1 MLYEVR
7 EIGAT
12 RGIEP
17 VLNFCVCKMHTT
29 LMLVDLSSIL
39 VTLKLIRK
47 SAISCTDICAFYPT
61 DSGHCDVVW
70 V

>member
-17 VLNFCVCKMHTT
+17 VLNFCVCKMHTM
-29 LMLVDLSSIL
+29 LVLVDLSSIL

-47 SAISCTDICAFYPT
+47 KSAVFCIDICAFYPT
-61 DSGHCDVVW
+61 DSVH
-70 V
+70 